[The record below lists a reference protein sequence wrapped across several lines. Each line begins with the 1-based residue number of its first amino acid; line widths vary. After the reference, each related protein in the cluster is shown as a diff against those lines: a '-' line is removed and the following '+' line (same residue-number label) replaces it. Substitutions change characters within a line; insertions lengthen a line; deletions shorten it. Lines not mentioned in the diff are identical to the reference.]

1 MTNGNKYIQERF
13 SSRDRLTLKEH
24 QLITSE
30 FVKYFSG
37 LDTDM
42 LVLDAGCGDGFFLE
56 ILRNLGFESI
66 YGIDTVVPLLETARK
81 KGFQVVEGSI
91 YDLDVRNR
99 LDAVLLCNV
108 LEYMENPG
116 MAIARVC
123 DALKDDGLL
132 YLIVAVYD
140 SDVGKSRRWF
150 RRRNEDE
157 FPRTQGEGVNSV
169 EEIKGSHDL
178 PQRVFPMN
186 GLLWL
191 LESHQFKIEHTFKQ
205 ADSGSTS
212 HRRYFKGRRGG
223 LISVV
228 ARKKSMSSHAITSKA
243 APLEQRSEPEETDE
257 KEETDA
263 PFFQNPRSE
272 YEDVDE
278 KTVLESDENEHGDN
292 NV

>member
-30 FVKYFSG
+30 FVKYFSS
-37 LDTDM
+37 LDTDV

-66 YGIDTVVPLLETARK
+66 YGIDTVVPLLEIARR
-81 KGFQVVEGSI
+81 KGFRVVEGSI

-99 LDAVLLCNV
+99 LDVVLLCNV

-116 MAIARVC
+116 MAIARAC
-123 DALKDDGLL
+123 DALKADGLL

-140 SDVGKSRRWF
+140 SDYGKSRRWF
-150 RRRNEDE
+150 RRKNEDR
-157 FPRTQGEGVNSV
+157 FTRVNHA
-169 EEIKGSHDL
+169 EEIKESSDVS
-178 PQRVFPMN
+178 QRVFPMN

-205 ADSGSTS
+205 AESSSTS
-212 HRRYFKGRRGG
+212 HRRYFKARQSG
-223 LISVV
+223 LVSVV
-228 ARKKSMSSHAITSKA
+228 ARKRLAKTDAITSKSTSS
-243 APLEQRSEPEETDE
+243 EQKPEPEATDE

-263 PFFQNPRSE
+263 PFFQNQRP
-272 YEDVDE
+272 EDEDLNE
-278 KTVLESDENEHGDN
+278 KTVLESGTDENEPGDN

>member
-1 MTNGNKYIQERF
+1 MKNENRYIQERF

-37 LDTDM
+37 LDTDT

-56 ILRNLGFESI
+56 ILRNLGFEST
-66 YGIDTVVPLLETARK
+66 YGIDTFVPLLEIARR
-81 KGFQVVEGSI
+81 KGLRVVEGNI

-99 LDAVLLCNV
+99 LDVVLLCNV
-108 LEYMENPG
+108 LESMENPG

-123 DALKDDGLL
+123 DALTEDGLL
-132 YLIVAVYD
+132 YLIVTVYD
-140 SDVGKSRRWF
+140 SDAGKSRRWF
-150 RRRNEDE
+150 RRKNEDE
-157 FPRTQGEGVNSV
+157 FTSVDRV
-169 EEIKGSHDL
+169 EEIKDSRDL

-205 ADSGSTS
+205 SESS
-212 HRRYFKGRRGG
+212 PISPRRYFKGRQSG
-223 LISVV
+223 LVSVV
-228 ARKKSMSSHAITSKA
+228 AKKRSANPDAIASQSV
-243 APLEQRSEPEETDE
+243 PLEQRYEPDEIDE
-257 KEETDA
+257 KEETNA

-272 YEDVDE
+272 DE
-278 KTVLESDENEHGDN
+278 YLNDKTALESEEKDKPGDHS
-292 NV
+292 V